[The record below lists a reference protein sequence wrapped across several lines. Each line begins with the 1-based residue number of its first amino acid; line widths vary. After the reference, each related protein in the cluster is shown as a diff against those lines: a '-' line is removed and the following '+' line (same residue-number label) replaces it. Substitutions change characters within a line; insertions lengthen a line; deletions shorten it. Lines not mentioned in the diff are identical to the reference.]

1 MAKFCTKCG
10 RRLEEGEVCNCQG
23 QAQGA
28 GQTQHTAQAQDTGQA
43 QHTAQAQDMS
53 QAQHTAQAQPQY
65 QYQYQGQQAAKMQID
80 TEQMKQMGAQAV
92 AGAQNMFL
100 RIVPVLKRPVTET
113 RKIASEHSPLVGL
126 EFMGLKA
133 LVVLIIVLVAA
144 ARLSDAMGGLI
155 EMPYFKLILLALLLT
170 LAMDVLEAFLL
181 KSFAGMCGGSTD
193 INAMLSVVGSRAL
206 YDGIIAAAAGILAL
220 VFPKGMVFVVL
231 IGGVILPYV
240 EYGAFRAVVPG
251 DEDRRVYAFFL
262 VKAIVTVV
270 MYLIFYAL
278 GQSVLSVLTGS
289 LMSSFGSLM

>member
-28 GQTQHTAQAQDTGQA
+28 GQAQN
-43 QHTAQAQDMS
+43 
-53 QAQHTAQAQPQY
+53 TAQAQPQY
-65 QYQYQGQQAAKMQID
+65 QYQYQGQQAAKVQID

-181 KSFAGMCGGSTD
+181 KSFAGMFGGSTD
-193 INAMLSVVGSRAL
+193 INAMFSVVGSRAL

-220 VFPKGMVFVVL
+220 IFPKGMVFVVL